1 MQLCE
6 KHPYIKS
13 RIDQEEVAFKYADD
27 DMGVA
32 VLELP
37 YIFGTQPGR
46 RPVWVILIKQLQR
59 FEKMPLTMYPKG
71 RYYNAYRSSGRRSYR
86 RCGGTD

>member
-1 MQLCE
+1 MKLCE
-6 KHPYIKS
+6 KHPYIRS
-13 RIDQEEVAFKYADD
+13 RVEQEEVAFKYADD

-46 RPVWVILIKQLQR
+46 RPVWVILIEQLQR
-59 FEKMPLTMYPKG
+59 FKKCLSLCIQREVLQCLPFARLA
-71 RYYNAYRSSGRRSYR
+71 RLS
-86 RCGGTD
+86 